1 MGDTNA
7 MSQASSQPP
16 RKIKVMFVCM
26 GNICRSPSAEGVF
39 HYMVQTSGF
48 RDHIEVASAGTDDY
62 HVGGP
67 ADRRSLAAALSRG
80 IDLSNHRAQQ
90 FKKHH
95 FDEYD
100 YILVMDR
107 LNHDH
112 VMRMCPNG
120 HQDKVHY
127 FLDFAPQL
135 NLQEVPDP
143 YYGGAEG
150 FDRVLDYIEAAAA
163 GLLSEIRDR
172 HLDPPN
178 LHPEI
183 KA

>member
-1 MGDTNA
+1 

-16 RKIKVMFVCM
+16 RKVKIMFVCM

-48 RDHIEVASAGTDDY
+48 RDHIEVASSGTDNY
-62 HVGGP
+62 HVGAP
-67 ADRRSLAAALSRG
+67 ADGRSHAAALNRG

-112 VMRMCPNG
+112 VMRMCPHG
-120 HQDKVHY
+120 HQEKVHY

-135 NLQEVPDP
+135 NLREVPDP

-172 HLDPPN
+172 HLDPAN